1 MDKHLIPTLDVL
13 LEKLQGGQFYS
24 KIDLADAY
32 LQLKLVRT
40 KLSLIVVN
48 EKDSN
53 ILDLDWSD
61 SSVSTNDHGN
71 TEDLSRLLTEVDAD
85 FDRFETRENSEIL
98 YNIEEVIH
106 GIPLTHDHVRSK
118 ILRDSTLKS
127 ISLYIRRKSWPKPVC
142 LNSDLI
148 PFFNQ
153 KTLCVLKTMLIC
165 CNVKESLEL
174 LFLALWVETFYA

>member
-1 MDKHLIPTLDVL
+1 ML

-32 LQLKLVRT
+32 LQLELVRT

-48 EKDSN
+48 KKSSN
-53 ILDLDWSD
+53 LLNLDWSD
-61 SSVSTNDHGN
+61 SSVGTKDHGN
-71 TEDLSRLLTEVDAD
+71 TKDLSRLLTEVDAD

-98 YNIEEVIH
+98 YNIEEAFH
-106 GIPLTHDHVRSK
+106 GIPLTHDHVRSE

-127 ISLYIRRKSWPKPVC
+127 ISLHIRKSWPKPVR